1 MNQRLT
7 DALAGGAA
15 GLAGGLFGGGGG
27 MVLLP
32 ILSHQGHLEG
42 RQVYA
47 TCIGVIFPACVISA
61 VVYLLR
67 GGVALS
73 VAAPYLAGGL
83 VGGWLGARLY
93 GHIPLGVLRWLA
105 AGVLL
110 YGGVRYLL

>member
-32 ILSHQGHLEG
+32 ILSHQGTPGRPAGIRHLH
-42 RQVYA
+42 RRH
-47 TCIGVIFPACVISA
+47 FPRCVISA

-67 GGVALS
+67 GA
-73 VAAPYLAGGL
+73 
-83 VGGWLGARLY
+83 
-93 GHIPLGVLRWLA
+93 
-105 AGVLL
+105 
-110 YGGVRYLL
+110 

>member
-47 TCIGVIFPACVISA
+47 TCIGIIFPACVISA

-73 VAAPYLAGGL
+73 EAAPYLAGGL

>member
-1 MNQRLT
+1 MNNSNGCGCTPNQSIKCT
-7 DALAGGAA
+7 VSNCAHHCQDTQYC
-15 GLAGGLFGGGGG
+15 GLNT
-27 MVLLP
+27 
-32 ILSHQGHLEG
+32 I
-42 RQVYA
+42 QVGTHETNP

-73 VAAPYLAGGL
+73 EAAPYLAGGL

>member
-32 ILSHQGHLEG
+32 ILSYQGHLEG

-47 TCIGVIFPACVISA
+47 TCSG
-61 VVYLLR
+61 
-67 GGVALS
+67 
-73 VAAPYLAGGL
+73 AA
-83 VGGWLGARLY
+83 
-93 GHIPLGVLRWLA
+93 
-105 AGVLL
+105 
-110 YGGVRYLL
+110 

>member
-32 ILSHQGHLEG
+32 ILSHQGHLNG

-47 TCIGVIFPACVISA
+47 TCIGVIFPACAISA

-73 VAAPYLAGGL
+73 RTWPAVWWAAGWAPGSMAGFL
-83 VGGWLGARLY
+83 WAYCGGWQQVSCCTEA
-93 GHIPLGVLRWLA
+93 
-105 AGVLL
+105 
-110 YGGVRYLL
+110 

>member
-73 VAAPYLAGGL
+73 EAARTLPAGWWAAGWVRGSMATFL
-83 VGGWLGARLY
+83 WACCGGWRQACCCTE
-93 GHIPLGVLRWLA
+93 A
-105 AGVLL
+105 
-110 YGGVRYLL
+110 